1 MLRSSMANN
10 KEKMAEFNLWWEL
23 YDYRKARTV
32 AERAWLKIDTSLYS
46 EILEHSE
53 QLVKVTHKDGTFPSR
68 PYPATYLNQRRW
80 EDEITPIETE
90 ESVRDEWRKL
100 AGE

>member
-1 MLRSSMANN
+1 MANN
-10 KEKMAEFNLWWEL
+10 KEKMAEFILWWEI
-23 YDYRKARTV
+23 YDYRKARSV

-46 EILEHSE
+46 EIKEHSE
-53 QLVKVTHKDGTFPSR
+53 QLVKVTYKDGTFPSR

-90 ESVRDEWRKL
+90 ESVRDEWSRISS
-100 AGE
+100 GE

>member
-1 MLRSSMANN
+1 MAKTN
-10 KEKMAEFNLWWEL
+10 ATQLTEFERWWEI

-80 EDEITPIETE
+80 EDEIIPVETE
-90 ESVRDEWRKL
+90 ESVRDEWRKI